1 MDRGTLFIA
10 DDDGVPEIHDHG
22 VMLQTAESIRDSRRN
37 LLPSDDGMADSDGN
51 GADSAHHEAAEIEPA
66 MNSVSILQWNV
77 FGTFGRFWSRYPLMA
92 TTVNDLEPDIVCLQS
107 AVAVKWWQFGTLVD
121 LHLISRRTINT
132 EIACI

>member
-51 GADSAHHEAAEIEPA
+51 GAVMDDAEAA

>member
-10 DDDGVPEIHDHG
+10 AADDAVPEIHDHG

-107 AVAVKWWQFGTLVD
+107 AVTVNWWQFGTSVD
-121 LHLISRRTINT
+121 LHLISRRTMNT
-132 EIACI
+132 D